1 MPLMRWCVVSTSKDA
16 YPPSSQWWS
25 GTCTP
30 SGVPPSVLLSVRYRF
45 SLSHAVCISTFLPVS
60 LYLCLS
66 FFISVCQSL
75 SLSVSLD
82 LCLSVL
88 DSVCQ
93 SLSLSVILYLCRS
106 VFFSMSCR
114 FHLCLRVFI
123 SFCQSLS
130 LSVSLYLFLS
140 VFISCLFVS
149 ICLYI
154 SVSIFYLFV
163 PISLSPYLSP
173 TSSLYLFRCRPLSYF
188 CVYIECLF
196 LVQKTIPIKLYS
208 FLAVVCDMALPDAG
222 GTDRVTEISLGPAVS
237 DITR

>member
-1 MPLMRWCVVSTSKDA
+1 MRRINIEGCIPAIQSMMERNL
-16 YPPSSQWWS
+16 YPVGGAAIGVALSQVT
-25 GTCTP
+25 G
-30 SGVPPSVLLSVRYRF
+30 F
-45 SLSHAVCISTFLPVS
+45 SFSRCLCISTFLPVS

-106 VFFSMSCR
+106 VFFSMSCS

-123 SFCQSLS
+123 SLCQSFS

-173 TSSLYLFRCRPLSYF
+173 ISSLYLFRCRPLSYF

-196 LVQKTIPIKLYS
+196 LVQKTIPIKLY
-208 FLAVVCDMALPDAG
+208 
-222 GTDRVTEISLGPAVS
+222 
-237 DITR
+237 